1 MSNKMIRCM
10 GCMSI
15 IDEEQNCCPYCGYQ
29 LTGGEQNGK
38 ALKPGTILNEKYT
51 VGKVL
56 GEGGF
61 GITYLGWDS
70 IFNTKIAIK
79 EYYPNGM
86 VIRDVTLT
94 KSTLQLVSGTEQK
107 NFEDGLERYV
117 NEARMLSKFS
127 NLPGIVSVKDF
138 FYANGTAYI
147 VMEYIDGIS
156 LKEYLKKKGGR
167 ISAQETLELM
177 KPVLSS
183 LDVVHK
189 NHLLHRDISPDNI
202 MIGKDGVVKLID
214 FGAARYFESD
224 YEKSMTVVL
233 KHGYAPVEQYY
244 RSGNRGEWTDIYSL
258 CATMYRMVTGVVPV
272 ESIARLEEDKLIP
285 INKYK
290 KVKAPRFF
298 RKAIEQGMSVNAKDR
313 QQDLYELYQQLYDRT
328 NIKNEKIKKFL
339 LIEILLLITVLV
351 IGLVIGGFYLA
362 RRNSDNRSAQV
373 ASVLDSLDDEDNDTE
388 GQEEDKQETTNNTVA
403 KEQSTAETENS
414 TAEAQQPVAAAVEP
428 AEVLTQES
436 DAADMGSSGAD
447 VEHQI
452 MVARDGT
459 LHIVGESY
467 TVGEIF
473 DSYSDRPG
481 TWQAT
486 DYDSSGT
493 AYVYYTGTKNGKTFT
508 IEFEVSLD
516 DKFVITGASEN
527 DQPVEDYNTYVQQ
540 ILSEVGV

>member
-1 MSNKMIRCM
+1 MIRCM

-15 IDEEQNCCPYCGYQ
+15 IDEERNCCPYCGYQ
-29 LTGGEQNGK
+29 LSGGEQNGK
-38 ALKPGTILNEKYT
+38 ALKPGTILNEKYI

-61 GITYLGWDS
+61 GITYLGWDT
-70 IFNTKIAIK
+70 IFNIKIAIK

-94 KSTLQLVSGTEQK
+94 KSTLQLVSETEQK

-156 LKEYLKKKGGR
+156 LKDYLKEKGGR

-214 FGAARYFESD
+214 FGAARYFEAD
-224 YEKSMTVVL
+224 YDKSMTVVL

-272 ESIARLEEDKLIP
+272 ESIARLEEDRLIP
-285 INKYK
+285 INRYK

-313 QQDLYELYQQLYDRT
+313 QQDLYELYQQLYDR
-328 NIKNEKIKKFL
+328 NNVKGEKIKRFL
-339 LIEILLLITVLV
+339 LIDILFVTIVLIIALV
-351 IGLVIGGFYLA
+351 VGGFYYVIQNNNDRA
-362 RRNSDNRSAQV
+362 EQV
-373 ASVLDSLDDEDNDTE
+373 ASVLDNLEAEEDDTEFSGQDTQEITKNPDDEE
-388 GQEEDKQETTNNTVA
+388 TVA
-403 KEQSTAETENS
+403 EETDDSESDSQKTVKTTAES
-414 TAEAQQPVAAAVEP
+414 K
-428 AEVLTQES
+428 EVITQES
-436 DAADMGSSGAD
+436 NATEVETSSAD

-452 MVARDGT
+452 MVARDGI
-459 LHIVGESY
+459 LHVVGEAY

-473 DSYSDRPG
+473 DLYSDQPG
-481 TWQAT
+481 DWQAT
-486 DYDSSGT
+486 DYDASGT
-493 AYVYYTGTKNGKTFT
+493 AYVYYTGIKDGNTFT
-508 IEFEVSLD
+508 IEFEVSSD
-516 DKFVITGASEN
+516 DKFVITGALEN
-527 DQPVEDYNTYVQQ
+527 DKVVDDYNTYVQQ
-540 ILSEVGV
+540 ILSKVGV

>member
-29 LTGGEQNGK
+29 LSGGEQNGK
-38 ALKPGTILNEKYT
+38 ALKPGTILNEKYI

-70 IFNTKIAIK
+70 IFNIKIAIK

-86 VIRDVTLT
+86 VIRDITLT
-94 KSTLQLVSGTEQK
+94 KSALQLVSETEQK
-107 NFEDGLERYV
+107 NFENGLERYV
-117 NEARMLSKFS
+117 NEARMLSQFS

-156 LKEYLKKKGGR
+156 LKDYLKEKGGK
-167 ISAQETLELM
+167 ISAQETLKLM

-202 MIGKDGVVKLID
+202 MIGKDGVKLID

-272 ESIARLEEDKLIP
+272 ESIARLEEDRLIP

-313 QQDLYELYQQLYDRT
+313 QQDLYELYQQLYDRK
-328 NIKNEKIKKFL
+328 NIKNEKIKK
-339 LIEILLLITVLV
+339 LLLIAILFLIVVLV
-351 IGLVIGGFYLA
+351 SGLVIGGLYLA
-362 RRNSDNRSAQV
+362 KQNSDNRSAQD
-373 ASVLDSLDDEDNDTE
+373 ASVLDSFDDEEDDIK
-388 GQEEDKQETTNNTVA
+388 GQKADKQETTNNTVDE
-403 KEQSTAETENS
+403 EQSTEKIEDNTAESQEPVAVAETEKEL
-414 TAEAQQPVAAAVEP
+414 AEESVVEN
-428 AEVLTQES
+428 
-436 DAADMGSSGAD
+436 MGTSGAD

-452 MVARDGT
+452 IVARDGI
-459 LHIVGESY
+459 LHIVGEAY

-473 DSYSDRPG
+473 DSYSDQSG

-493 AYVYYTGTKNGKTFT
+493 ACVYYTGTKNGKTFT

-516 DKFVITGASEN
+516 DKFVITGASEDN
-527 DQPVEDYNTYVQQ
+527 RPVEDYNTYVQQ